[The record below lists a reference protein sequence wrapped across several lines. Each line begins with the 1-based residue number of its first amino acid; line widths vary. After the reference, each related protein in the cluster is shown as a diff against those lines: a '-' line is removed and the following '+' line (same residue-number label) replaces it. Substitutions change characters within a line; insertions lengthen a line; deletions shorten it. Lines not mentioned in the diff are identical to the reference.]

1 MIFVPAHRTASLD
14 ALRDPG
20 IRSDRAPAWTLW
32 LLQFQVGVVYFFGG
46 VAKLNMDWLRGEPMR
61 TWLGARTDF
70 PVIGSL
76 FTEEPVVYLFSY
88 GGLLLDL
95 FAVPLLLWPRTRNLT
110 YAVTLGFHLM
120 NAQLFNIG
128 MFPWFMICATLLF
141 FPPDWP
147 RRVGLLPWPG
157 TGKKPTKLARKD
169 KGTAKPTRGERPPSS
184 SPLLEP
190 WTGRHVAIALLG
202 VYVAYQLLMPMRH
215 LLYPGDVNWTG
226 EGLLFSWHMKL
237 SDKRNAIKMFATN
250 PVRNE
255 TWEVDP
261 NDYLGSFQL
270 RKMTAEPDLLRQFS
284 HFLADRLR
292 EEGHEQIEVRAEV
305 KARLNRREP
314 QLLIDPTEDLAAQPG
329 GLGPQWWILPLEQ
342 PFVYRKAERPPATRP
357 QELSGASR
365 ERPAAGAPVPRR

>member
-1 MIFVPAHRTASLD
+1 M
-14 ALRDPG
+14 
-20 IRSDRAPAWTLW
+20 
-32 LLQFQVGVVYFFGG
+32 
-46 VAKLNMDWLRGEPMR
+46 
-61 TWLGARTDF
+61 
-70 PVIGSL
+70 
-76 FTEEPVVYLFSY
+76 
-88 GGLLLDL
+88 
-95 FAVPLLLWPRTRNLT
+95 
-110 YAVTLGFHLM
+110 
-120 NAQLFNIG
+120 
-128 MFPWFMICATLLF
+128 
-141 FPPDWP
+141 
-147 RRVGLLPWPG
+147 
-157 TGKKPTKLARKD
+157 
-169 KGTAKPTRGERPPSS
+169 
-184 SPLLEP
+184 
-190 WTGRHVAIALLG
+190 
-202 VYVAYQLLMPMRH
+202 AYQLLMPMRH